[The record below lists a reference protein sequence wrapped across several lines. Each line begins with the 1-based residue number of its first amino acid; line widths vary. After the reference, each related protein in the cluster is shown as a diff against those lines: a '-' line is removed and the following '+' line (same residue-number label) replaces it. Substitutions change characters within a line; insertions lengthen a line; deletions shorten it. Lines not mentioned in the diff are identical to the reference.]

1 MHTESPISGNI
12 SLRRLKGLARSL
24 ALLVVFWLSAC
35 GPTRLLHLDGEPFV
49 PRLPL
54 VQLDGGWLAVDSCA
68 KGIHALLEL
77 EVEAGEQ
84 TPVSGMPAAARLRY
98 DAAGLRLA
106 HRPRYARVDGPLCWN
121 EGPRRFQEQGV
132 WTGASRMKKRSFAKS
147 RPLKPSVMLPKPPS
161 IGNSKPKMLASSYA
175 VSIRRFHID

>member
-1 MHTESPISGNI
+1 MHAESPISGNI

-24 ALLVVFWLSAC
+24 VVLVVFWLSAC

-84 TPVSGMPAAARLRY
+84 APVSGMPVAARLRY

-121 EGPRRFQEQGV
+121 EGPFQKQDV
-132 WTGASRMKKRSFAKS
+132 WETRHCVYLLRAQFVLDRLPAPGDLVHLDYSGEPVAVRSQ
-147 RPLKPSVMLPKPPS
+147 
-161 IGNSKPKMLASSYA
+161 
-175 VSIRRFHID
+175 

>member
-1 MHTESPISGNI
+1 MHAESPISGNI

-54 VQLDGGWLAVDSCA
+54 VHLDGGWLAVDSCA

-84 TPVSGMPAAARLRY
+84 APVSGMPAAARLRY

-132 WTGASRMKKRSFAKS
+132 WTGAFPRHAAGWETRHCVYLLRAQFVLDRLPAPGDLVHLDYSGEPVAVRSQ
-147 RPLKPSVMLPKPPS
+147 
-161 IGNSKPKMLASSYA
+161 
-175 VSIRRFHID
+175 

>member
-1 MHTESPISGNI
+1 MHAERPISGNI

-24 ALLVVFWLSAC
+24 VVLVVFWLSAC

-54 VQLDGGWLAVDSCA
+54 VHLDGGWLAVDSCA

-77 EVEAGEQ
+77 EVEAGGQ
-84 TPVSGMPAAARLRY
+84 TPVSGMLAAARLRY

-106 HRPRYARVDGPLCWN
+106 QRPRYARVDGPLCWN
-121 EGPRRFQEQGV
+121 EGPRRFKEQDV
-132 WTGASRMKKRSFAKS
+132 WETRHCVYLLRAQFVLDRLPAPGDRVHLDYSGKPVAVRSQ
-147 RPLKPSVMLPKPPS
+147 
-161 IGNSKPKMLASSYA
+161 
-175 VSIRRFHID
+175 